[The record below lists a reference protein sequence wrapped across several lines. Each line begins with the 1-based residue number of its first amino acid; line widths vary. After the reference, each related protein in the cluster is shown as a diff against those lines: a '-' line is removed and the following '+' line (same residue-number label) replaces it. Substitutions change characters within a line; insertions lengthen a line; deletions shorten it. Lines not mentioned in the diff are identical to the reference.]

1 MYPTIFICQLNAPH
15 CRQAVFRQHSEVEGG
30 TGIFNNLD
38 CRFRGQ
44 ITVDEPEGAPVEEPL
59 GLELFEIFVGY
70 GGKDLGHSF
79 FLGGCGG

>member
-1 MYPTIFICQLNAPH
+1 MYPTIFICQLDAPH
-15 CRQAVFRQHSEVEGG
+15 CRQTVFRQHSEVEGG

-70 GGKDLGHSF
+70 GGKDLGHGF
-79 FLGGCGG
+79 FLGGSGG